1 MNRISTFL
9 PMLVLGVL
17 VAQSPVPLRAKTA
30 TYGLPSGYPEP
41 LDVALAIDATT
52 PLGPMLSFTGGQRDA
67 IAVLA
72 VGLAP
77 ASVTMPQGTILLVDP
92 LLTIPGIVDAEG
104 RFGLPVDI
112 LNPSFVGFTLYCQG
126 LHWLP
131 PSGDSV
137 EFFQMPAGLEVAFV
151 EANKQPD
158 LTYVGPPVTATLLAK
173 RVADLPA
180 THEVYA
186 SVLVPTGGYDLR
198 LTGFENQNGVT
209 YVYATLEAPNPEEN
223 VSPVPETK
231 RLLTELG
238 VHAEGRIELMI
249 DQQVRRLP
257 TPPLFALAAMF
268 ERDF

>member
-9 PMLVLGVL
+9 PMLALGVL
-17 VAQSPVPLRAKTA
+17 VAQSPVPLRTKTA
-30 TYGLPSGYPEP
+30 TYGLPSGFPDP

-52 PLGPMLSFTGGQRDA
+52 SLGPLLNLTGCQRDA
-67 IAVLA
+67 LAVLA

-77 ASVTMPQGTILLVDP
+77 ASVSMPQGTTLLVDP
-92 LLTIPGIVDAEG
+92 LLTIPGIADAEG
-104 RFGLPVDI
+104 KFGLPVDI
-112 LNPSFVGFTLYCQG
+112 LNASFVGFTLYCQG
-126 LHWLP
+126 LHWVP
-131 PSGDSV
+131 PPLNSV
-137 EFFQMPAGLEVAFV
+137 EFFQMTAGLEIAFV

-158 LTYVGPPVTATLLAK
+158 LQYVGPPVTATLLAK

-180 THEVYA
+180 TYEVYTT
-186 SVLVPTGGYDLR
+186 VLVPTGGYDLR
-198 LTGFENQNGVT
+198 LTGFENLNGVT

-223 VSPVPETK
+223 VSPVEETM

-238 VHAEGRIELMI
+238 IYVEGRIELLI

-257 TPPLFALAAMF
+257 TPPTFALAAMF